1 MDPSPSLVGRPESL
15 NRSLSLADLDPYA
28 SAADPADVPQVQL
41 RLGPATPFTKAF
53 GAHDRAS
60 RFGQPPPLPVAASP
74 PPLIDICGPT
84 PPRPPPFSSS
94 NVRRPSPL
102 KFSFF
107 DDSFDSGEITP
118 STAPFAN
125 LSPPPTVRRLSPS
138 TTSCD
143 NKETENEPAPPVQVK
158 PAQRRWSAMTRL
170 QEERRKAAT
179 LAPVQDCSPIRE
191 GDSSMIL
198 STALLG
204 ADDLSLLADEGGSFL
219 FRQQDV
225 TLDSFAVPQTASAD
239 NSTHDGE
246 LSETSGGMSVLLHGL
261 GESMIDHARLPT
273 SSSYPSPPSIL
284 PSDLTSST
292 RTITGPS
299 SPATRA
305 RQVSATLNAE
315 SSFFALS
322 PEQHASGDD
331 VSFLNA
337 STASF
342 AEYRDSPVKPRVASL
357 QVERWLGG
365 DDDEARTP
373 RPGDG
378 GGRVADT
385 SASSGSGSGTA
396 EGPSQ
401 DSFDL
406 TRWGTA
412 ELGTGILD
420 QSPPTA
426 MLKPESTKTLE
437 LSLQSPIQPTKVDR
451 PRLDSSTS
459 TLACSTRT
467 VTELGSFFDG
477 GVSSSALS
485 PVASSAAAVV
495 EPVVVAEGDL
505 LGIGNVG
512 PSPQR
517 LSAPTSAAAI
527 RPPPSS
533 VKETGAERLKRRLDE
548 LRAQKKAGP
557 SANDSARSSAVAS
570 SSATPCRPVAPKA
583 PSTSTAP
590 VPRLARPRPSML
602 PGPTAAS
609 STSSG
614 PARTLS
620 SSLSEPPKTPGER
633 KDSTAVKLERLRS
646 ERKQREL
653 ARATPGPSSSSSG
666 MVRSS
671 SATLAGKPGM
681 RAPAT
686 VTASSAGL
694 ASRRSMADLS
704 GAASSSTSAKATST
718 GGGLVRSRSLVAP
731 SSRPLLAATA
741 AAPASRASGTAASTA
756 PRKSLAPRSSLLPPA
771 SSSSGTAHRRLS
783 TAPKLESTSAPQRAR
798 VPLGATQPA
807 AQGEP
812 SSSSSGARFK
822 PRVSRIGTAPVRR

>member
-1 MDPSPSLVGRPESL
+1 MLRP
-15 NRSLSLADLDPYA
+15 
-28 SAADPADVPQVQL
+28 
-41 RLGPATPFTKAF
+41 GPATPFTKAF
-53 GAHDRAS
+53 GAHDRSS
-60 RFGQPPPLPVAASP
+60 RFDQPPPLPVAASP

-84 PPRPPPFSSS
+84 PPRPLPTSSS

-107 DDSFDSGEITP
+107 DDSLDSGEVTP

-125 LSPPPTVRRLSPS
+125 LSPPPTIRRLSPPTKTRAS
-138 TTSCD
+138 E
-143 NKETENEPAPPVQVK
+143 ETENEPAPPVQVK
-158 PAQRRWSAMTRL
+158 PAQRRWSAITRL
-170 QEERRKAAT
+170 QEERRKTAT

-225 TLDSFAVPQTASAD
+225 TLDSFAVPQTASTD
-239 NSTHDGE
+239 DSPQDVE
-246 LSETSGGMSVLLHGL
+246 FSETSGGMSVLLHGL

-273 SSSYPSPPSIL
+273 SSSYPSPPTIL

-292 RTITGPS
+292 RTIVASS
-299 SPATRA
+299 SPAPRA
-305 RQVSATLNAE
+305 RQVSAALNAE
-315 SSFFALS
+315 SSFFALGL
-322 PEQHASGDD
+322 EQHSSGGD

-342 AEYRDSPVKPRVASL
+342 VEYRDSPVKPRVASP
-357 QVERWLGG
+357 QVERWLV
-365 DDDEARTP
+365 DDGDEARTP
-373 RPGDG
+373 RPG
-378 GGRVADT
+378 GGRLADT
-385 SASSGSGSGTA
+385 STSSGSASGTA

-451 PRLDSSTS
+451 PSLDSSTS

-477 GVSSSALS
+477 AVTSSAFS
-485 PVASSAAAVV
+485 PVASAGAPV
-495 EPVVVAEGDL
+495 EPVAVAEGDL

-512 PSPQR
+512 PSPPR
-517 LSAPTSAAAI
+517 PSAATSAAAA
-527 RPPPSS
+527 RPPSSS
-533 VKETGAERLKRRLDE
+533 VKETGAERLKRRLEE

-557 SANDSARSSAVAS
+557 SSVDSASSSS
-570 SSATPCRPVAPKA
+570 SSATPRRPAVRA
-583 PSTSTAP
+583 PSTATAP
-590 VPRLARPRPSML
+590 APRLARPRPSML
-602 PGPTAAS
+602 PAPSTAS

-614 PARTLS
+614 SGPVRTVS

-633 KDSTAVKLERLRS
+633 KDSTAAKLERLRS

-653 ARATPGPSSSSSG
+653 ARATPGPSSSSSFSTG

-671 SATLAGKPGM
+671 SATLVGKPSM

-686 VTASSAGL
+686 ITASGAGL

-731 SSRPLLAATA
+731 SSRPLLAGATA
-741 AAPASRASGTAASTA
+741 TSASRAPVVAASTA
-756 PRKSLAPRSSLLPPA
+756 PRKSLAPRSSLLPPP
-771 SSSSGTAHRRLS
+771 SSSSNTAHRRLS
-783 TAPKLESTSAPQRAR
+783 MAPKLEPASAPAQRVR

-807 AQGEP
+807 AQGAL
-812 SSSSSGARFK
+812 SSASSSGARVK
-822 PRVSRIGTAPVRR
+822 PRVSRIGAAPVRR

>member
-1 MDPSPSLVGRPESL
+1 MEPSPSTPLGHSSL
-15 NRSLSLADLDPYA
+15 NRSSSLADLDPYG
-28 SAADPADVPQVQL
+28 PADKPSPLPETQP
-41 RLGPATPFTKAF
+41 RPGPATPFTKAF
-53 GAHDRAS
+53 GAHDRTS
-60 RFGQPPPLPVAASP
+60 RFDQAPPLPVAASP

-84 PPRPPPFSSS
+84 PPRPLPTSSS

-107 DDSFDSGEITP
+107 DDSFDSGEVTP
-118 STAPFAN
+118 SAPFAN
-125 LSPPPTVRRLSPS
+125 LSPPPTVRRLSPPTKSRS
-138 TTSCD
+138 TED
-143 NKETENEPAPPVQVK
+143 TENEPAPLAKVK
-158 PAQRRWSAMTRL
+158 PAQRRWSAITRL
-170 QEERRKAAT
+170 QEERRKSAT

-219 FRQQDV
+219 YRQQDV
-225 TLDSFAVPQTASAD
+225 TLDSFAMPRGASVDDSAQ
-239 NSTHDGE
+239 GAE
-246 LSETSGGMSVLLHGL
+246 VSETSGGMSVLLHGL

-273 SSSYPSPPSIL
+273 SDSFPSPPSIL

-292 RTITGPS
+292 RTIVAS
-299 SPATRA
+299 RSPAPRA
-305 RQVSATLNAE
+305 RQASVALNAE
-315 SSFFALS
+315 SSFFALG
-322 PEQHASGDD
+322 PGQHSSRDD

-357 QVERWLGG
+357 SVERWLDG
-365 DDDEARTP
+365 DEDEARTP
-373 RPGDG
+373 RPG
-378 GGRVADT
+378 GGRTADT
-385 SASSGSGSGTA
+385 SASSGSASGTA

-451 PRLDSSTS
+451 PALDSSTS

-467 VTELGSFFDG
+467 VTELASFFG
-477 GVSSSALS
+477 GATS
-485 PVASSAAAVV
+485 PSFFSPTASTATATA
-495 EPVVVAEGDL
+495 EPVIVAEGDL

-512 PSPQR
+512 PSPPR
-517 LSAPTSAAAI
+517 PTTATSAPAARA
-527 RPPPSS
+527 PASS
-533 VKETGAERLKRRLDE
+533 VKETGAERLKRRLEE

-557 SANDSARSSAVAS
+557 CAVDSAS
-570 SSATPCRPVAPKA
+570 SSAAASSTATPSRRPA
-583 PSTSTAP
+583 STSTAAA
-590 VPRLARPRPSML
+590 PRLARPRPSML
-602 PGPTAAS
+602 PAPSTAT

-614 PARTLS
+614 PVRSLS
-620 SSLSEPPKTPGER
+620 NSLSEPPKTPGER
-633 KDSTAVKLERLRS
+633 KDSTAAKLERLRS

-653 ARATPGPSSSSSG
+653 ARATPGPPPTSSG

-671 SATLAGKPGM
+671 SATLVGKPSM
-681 RAPAT
+681 RAPG
-686 VTASSAGL
+686 TASAAPSAGL
-694 ASRRSMADLS
+694 ASRRSIADLS
-704 GAASSSTSAKATST
+704 GAASSAPGKATTT

-731 SSRPLLAATA
+731 SSRPLLTA
-741 AAPASRASGTAASTA
+741 VAPASRAHTPAAATASTA
-756 PRKSLAPRSSLLPPA
+756 PRRSLAPRSSLLPPT
-771 SSSSGTAHRRLS
+771 SSSTSTAQRRLS
-783 TAPKLESTSAPQRAR
+783 MAPKPEPTSMTAQRLR

-807 AQGEP
+807 AQGAL
-812 SSSSSGARFK
+812 SSSSAGAAGAK
-822 PRVSRIGTAPVRR
+822 VKLRVSRIGTAAVRR